1 MVNIHNKTCS
11 LFGVD
16 HFITMFLSILPLLL
30 DAACASPEGYWG
42 HTQKAVPAK
51 FRLGNR
57 YYIDVDNIGNYR
69 IFEPI
74 AIYLDATTVAFG
86 KFKEDS
92 DCVIFGTPRT
102 VLEKCNHEYFL
113 LTANY
118 YYYERRPLYEAMRDK
133 PCEYFKIRNYV
144 LVLIKDDVKD
154 PKSVKYVGTYS
165 VKADAVY
172 YTDKEGKRNSF
183 KRLLVQ
189 IKSGDVGM
197 AKIEVLSIATIRSL
211 RFIITR
217 RSTLDSITQVAPPLH
232 SEDKDAT
239 MSSDNGSALIMLDT
253 YAVGQAYSVQQISG
267 HIKANSTLDD
277 LHAAQMQHSTAKA
290 KRMACKRSNET
301 QSERDARLATLR
313 EPEQKRSLRSCGEQ
327 CCMIANTS
335 QQDDSHF
342 VENSFTSSLNI
353 QTNPLEGKHSGTPTV
368 DSVTMFPEDSAT
380 QASLE
385 MEVGSSVTMPASYSI
400 LKAKV
405 RRGNIGKIM
414 SSDTFETKA
423 NRGVMKH
430 LQEIVISEQQIRPT
444 AQGSACVSEADAVTS
459 AQGIR
464 KRSRGASAQ
473 VARRLFE
480 TELQR
485 NERLKANEA
494 RRRRRTA
501 FEAEQER
508 MFQVSINK
516 ML

>member
-1 MVNIHNKTCS
+1 
-11 LFGVD
+11 
-16 HFITMFLSILPLLL
+16 
-30 DAACASPEGYWG
+30 
-42 HTQKAVPAK
+42 
-51 FRLGNR
+51 
-57 YYIDVDNIGNYR
+57 
-69 IFEPI
+69 
-74 AIYLDATTVAFG
+74 
-86 KFKEDS
+86 
-92 DCVIFGTPRT
+92 
-102 VLEKCNHEYFL
+102 
-113 LTANY
+113 
-118 YYYERRPLYEAMRDK
+118 
-133 PCEYFKIRNYV
+133 
-144 LVLIKDDVKD
+144 
-154 PKSVKYVGTYS
+154 
-165 VKADAVY
+165 
-172 YTDKEGKRNSF
+172 
-183 KRLLVQ
+183 
-189 IKSGDVGM
+189 
-197 AKIEVLSIATIRSL
+197 
-211 RFIITR
+211 
-217 RSTLDSITQVAPPLH
+217 
-232 SEDKDAT
+232 
-239 MSSDNGSALIMLDT
+239 
-253 YAVGQAYSVQQISG
+253 
-267 HIKANSTLDD
+267 
-277 LHAAQMQHSTAKA
+277 
-290 KRMACKRSNET
+290 
-301 QSERDARLATLR
+301 
-313 EPEQKRSLRSCGEQ
+313 
-327 CCMIANTS
+327 MIANTS
-335 QQDDSHF
+335 RQDDSHF

-423 NRGVMKH
+423 NVAEDMLTVQSPRTSEGSSTAALSTSNGLRTPLKRGVMKH

-444 AQGSACVSEADAVTS
+444 AQGCACVSEADAVTS